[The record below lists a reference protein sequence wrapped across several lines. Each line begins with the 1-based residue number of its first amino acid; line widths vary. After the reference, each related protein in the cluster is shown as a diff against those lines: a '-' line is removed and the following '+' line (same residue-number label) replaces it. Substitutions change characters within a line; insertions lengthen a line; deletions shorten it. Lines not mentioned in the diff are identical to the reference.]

1 MAEYGSDIERIA
13 TNAANAA
20 QARTMQMQ
28 GLIRTYVRQQQANQ
42 MGMGGGGMR
51 IDKPGQSLRGGPPV
65 GINGAGPSHGYHGN
79 AHGRIRPNAP
89 IVTIRDGQGHSV
101 QVNKSV
107 ADDFKA
113 FLRALK
119 RTGYDIHSIGGYAN
133 RNIAGTNTRSLH
145 SYGLAIDI
153 NPSANPV
160 TYGRRSTNLPRGIG
174 RLAARYG
181 IAWGG
186 NWNGS
191 KKDTMHF
198 SFPYFGTK

>member
-13 TNAANAA
+13 TNAATAA
-20 QARTMQMQ
+20 TRRTQQME
-28 GLIRTYVRQQQANQ
+28 GLIRQYVRQQQS
-42 MGMGGGGMR
+42 GMGGGMR
-51 IDKPGQSLRGGPPV
+51 IDKPGEALRGGPPV
-65 GINGAGPSHGYHGN
+65 GINIGPTHGYHGN
-79 AHGRIRPNAP
+79 AHGKIRPNAP
-89 IVTIRDGQGHSV
+89 IVSIRDGQGHTV